1 MRREVEP
8 IARQS
13 RDKVAMTPDT
23 EVTDITRML
32 HDWQNGDSEALDRL
46 APIVYDELDR
56 IARRYMCAESPSH
69 TLQPT
74 ALVNEAFVR
83 LVQGK
88 VDYKSRKHFF
98 VIAARMMR
106 RVLVD
111 HARHKVSDKR
121 GGGMPALT
129 LDESLVQ
136 DGDDGAA
143 SAILDLDQAITRL
156 SQSDA
161 RMAEAIELV
170 YFGGLSAEEAANLL
184 GVSRTTMFDDLRFA
198 KAWLRTQLE
207 C

>member
-1 MRREVEP
+1 
-8 IARQS
+8 
-13 RDKVAMTPDT
+13 MTPGT
-23 EVTDITRML
+23 KITDITRML
-32 HDWQNGDSEALDRL
+32 HDWQNGDSAALDRL
-46 APIVYDELDR
+46 APIVYDELER
-56 IARRYMCAESPSH
+56 IARSYMYAESPSH

-83 LVQGK
+83 LVQGQ

-111 HARHKVSDKR
+111 HARHKMRGKR

-136 DGDDGAA
+136 DGNDGDTL
-143 SAILDLDQAITRL
+143 AILDLDQAITRL

-170 YFGGLSAEEAANLL
+170 CFGGLSTEAAADLQ
-184 GVSRTTMFDDLRFA
+184 GVSRTTMFEDLRFA